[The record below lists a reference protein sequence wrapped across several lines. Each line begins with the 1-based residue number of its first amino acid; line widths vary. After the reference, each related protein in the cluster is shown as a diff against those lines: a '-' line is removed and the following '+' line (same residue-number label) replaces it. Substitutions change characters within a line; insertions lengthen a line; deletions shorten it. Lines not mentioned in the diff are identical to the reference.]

1 MTVPLPTI
9 SVGACFVHGRYR
21 SGGAIVANILTT
33 EFSTGTEGVTPGSA
47 GFAFAVGEFSMLGAG
62 ELGGSAV
69 SVGAE

>member
-21 SGGAIVANILTT
+21 SGCAIIANTFTT
-33 EFSTGTEGVTPGSA
+33 ETEGVTFGSA